1 MNVAPTRE
9 GPRINEE
16 IGVLRVRLVD
26 ERGNMVGVV
35 GRNEALN
42 MAATAGLDLVEIA
55 PNADPP
61 VCKILDYGKFKY
73 EEQKKKNEAR
83 KKQKII
89 EVKEI
94 KLRPSIDDHDYEVK
108 MRSMNKFIEE
118 GDKVKVTMRFRGR
131 ELAHQD
137 TRHERPDPG
146 PGRSRRDRQGRA
158 DAAHGRPPDDHGDG
172 AQIGRRPPFRPFP
185 GKYGKGER
193 RRMVRVRNCDSFEGR
208 FSRVPLPGCGGGI
221 GLRGWARLGKR
232 RFEYAPL
239 WSSTFLRTQPA
250 LCFSVNVPDAFARTK
265 LITRDVG
272 EGQWPVTRTSAK
284 SLTRRL
290 AKGRQAPYPMPP
302 GTGFP
307 RPLSSRRFRSGL
319 RRA

>member
-1 MNVAPTRE
+1 MMNVAPTRE

-16 IGVLRVRLVD
+16 IGVMRVRLVD

-35 GRNEALN
+35 GRSEALQ
-42 MAATAGLDLVEIA
+42 MAADAGLDLVEIA

-94 KLRPSIDDHDYEVK
+94 KLRPSIDDHDYQVK

-137 TRHERPDPG
+137 LG
-146 PGRSRRDRQGRA
+146 
-158 DAAHGRPPDDHGDG
+158 
-172 AQIGRRPPFRPFP
+172 
-185 GKYGKGER
+185 
-193 RRMVRVRNCDSFEGR
+193 MNVLMRVRDDLEGIAKVEQMPRMEGR
-208 FSRVPLPGCGGGI
+208 QMTMVV
-221 GLRGWARLGKR
+221 
-232 RFEYAPL
+232 AP
-239 WSSTFLRTQPA
+239 R
-250 LCFSVNVPDAFARTK
+250 
-265 LITRDVG
+265 
-272 EGQWPVTRTSAK
+272 
-284 SLTRRL
+284 
-290 AKGRQAPYPMPP
+290 
-302 GTGFP
+302 
-307 RPLSSRRFRSGL
+307 
-319 RRA
+319 